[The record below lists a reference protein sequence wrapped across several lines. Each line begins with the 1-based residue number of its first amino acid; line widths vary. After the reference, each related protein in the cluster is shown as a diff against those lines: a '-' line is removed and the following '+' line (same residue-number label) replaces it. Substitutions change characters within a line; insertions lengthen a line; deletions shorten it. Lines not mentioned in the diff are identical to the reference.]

1 MLYHT
6 LLLLS
11 ARCILNIILNFESQF
26 LFENFHFP
34 GFCYAFRDGSRCGMK
49 DGNPFGP
56 FWDHFGVDFDGYVD
70 HPGILWDTHH
80 ERTAL
85 EWNRR

>member
-1 MLYHT
+1 
-6 LLLLS
+6 
-11 ARCILNIILNFESQF
+11 
-26 LFENFHFP
+26 
-34 GFCYAFRDGSRCGMK
+34 MK

-56 FWDHFGVDFDGYVD
+56 FWDHFGVDFDGSVD

-85 EWNRR
+85 EWKRR